1 MDAFK
6 NKILGLLLLIG
17 AVYLLGLMNENFAAS
32 TIGAL
37 FVAMVYFYFQVKK
50 FKLTAHVIPTATH
63 QEKAAKAILWG
74 VILLSALAFFIYDD
88 VQFATQGTSHEAT
101 IVKSTPLTCT
111 FKRRR
116 SSTVT
121 ESECWDVDFV
131 VEGKNFQ
138 RRVYSEQKK
147 GETFNVNTIDD
158 SGSDMRYE
166 EPIDDRF
173 QYFAD
178 KIHIF
183 EVVVLIIALYKI
195 IFGFVVLALAGKVK
209 DIAAI

>member
-1 MDAFK
+1 MDTLK
-6 NKILGLLLLIG
+6 NKILGVLILIG
-17 AVYLLGLMNENFAAS
+17 AAYLLGLMNENFMAS
-32 TIGAL
+32 TVGAI
-37 FVAMVYFYFQVKK
+37 FAAIVYFYFQVKR
-50 FKLTAHVIPTATH
+50 FKLTARAIPTATH
-63 QEKAAKAILWG
+63 KEKAAKSILWG
-74 VILLSALAFFIYDD
+74 VIFLSALVFFIYDD
-88 VQFATQGTSHEAT
+88 ALFSVQGTSHEAT

-111 FKRRR
+111 FTRRK

-138 RRVYSEQKK
+138 RRVYYEQKK

-195 IFGFVVLALAGKVK
+195 IFGFVVLALTGKVK